1 MDRKYRSIFL
11 DFQTEN
17 YRNLR
22 NRFHLILSGNFRPA
36 SVESQMTTGLP
47 TMWSSG
53 TKPQYLESRELCLLS
68 PIMK

>member
-36 SVESQMTTGLP
+36 SVESQITLGLP
-47 TMWSSG
+47 TM
-53 TKPQYLESRELCLLS
+53 
-68 PIMK
+68 